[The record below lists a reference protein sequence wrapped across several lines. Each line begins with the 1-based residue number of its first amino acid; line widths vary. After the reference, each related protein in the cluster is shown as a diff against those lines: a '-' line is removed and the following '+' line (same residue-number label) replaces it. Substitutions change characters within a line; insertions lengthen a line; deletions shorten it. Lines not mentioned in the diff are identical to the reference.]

1 MPLAPNPLTDADII
15 RDVLNG
21 NVNAFAGLL
30 LRYQDD
36 VARIVRKHVPYQE
49 VAETAHEVFVRAYQ
63 ALPTCKQPDEFK
75 AWLTAIAVRTCYD
88 FWRNR
93 YRRREIEFSG
103 LSEAQQHWL
112 ERMTT
117 AQAGQSFQAESGQQE
132 AKAVLESA
140 LNSLSAEDR
149 MVVEL
154 VYLEGITGKE
164 AARLLGWSVAN
175 VKIRLYRARQ
185 KLRKL
190 LQRSLAA

>member
-1 MPLAPNPLTDADII
+1 MPLAPSSLTDADII
-15 RDVLNG
+15 RDVLHG
-21 NVNAFAGLL
+21 NANAFEGLL

-36 VARIVRKHVPYQE
+36 VARIVRKHVPYQD
-49 VAETAHEVFVRAYQ
+49 VAETAHDVFVRAYQ

-88 FWRNR
+88 FWRKR
-93 YRRREIEFSG
+93 YRRREVEFSG
-103 LSEAQQHWL
+103 LNETQQHWL
-112 ERMTT
+112 EKMTA
-117 AQAGQSFQAESGQQE
+117 AQAEQIFQTENGQQA
-132 AKAVLESA
+132 AKEVLDVA

-154 VYLEGITGKE
+154 VYLEGITGKD

-175 VKIRLYRARQ
+175 VKVRLFRARR

-190 LQRSLAA
+190 LERAVI